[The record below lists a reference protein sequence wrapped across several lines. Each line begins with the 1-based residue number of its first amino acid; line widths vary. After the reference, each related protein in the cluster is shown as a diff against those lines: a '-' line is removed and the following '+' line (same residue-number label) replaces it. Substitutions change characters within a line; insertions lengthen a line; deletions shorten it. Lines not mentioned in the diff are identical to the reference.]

1 MSPSVVM
8 IYGKINSIPPSFQW
22 SNDMD
27 LAFLALV
34 AAFWL
39 AAAALA
45 RGCAALQPRQGARP

>member
-1 MSPSVVM
+1 
-8 IYGKINSIPPSFQW
+8 
-22 SNDMD
+22 MD